1 MEKLLSGLIDFELQS
16 SSGTTLMRQLY
27 DRLRAAI
34 LDGAL
39 SPGFR
44 LPSSRDL
51 AHDLKVSRP
60 RTAAAGGGGVDDGAG
75 SRSTSDQPFARHI
88 APVTLGD
95 AAAQSRVA
103 VRE

>member
-44 LPSSRDL
+44 LPSP
-51 AHDLKVSRP
+51 RP
-60 RTAAAGGGGVDDGAG
+60 G
-75 SRSTSDQPFARHI
+75 P
-88 APVTLGD
+88 
-95 AAAQSRVA
+95 
-103 VRE
+103 